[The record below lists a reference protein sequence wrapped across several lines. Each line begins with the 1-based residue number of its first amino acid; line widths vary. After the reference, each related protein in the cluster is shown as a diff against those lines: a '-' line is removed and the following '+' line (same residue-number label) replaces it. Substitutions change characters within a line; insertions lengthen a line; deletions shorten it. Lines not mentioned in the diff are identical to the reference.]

1 MGNLYSQAVKK
12 TLRAKEQNGP
22 LGQLFGPQKKH
33 VYIYIYIYICILK
46 ILSKSQGTK
55 PIS

>member
-12 TLRAKEQNGP
+12 TLRTKEQNGP

-33 VYIYIYIYICILK
+33 VYIYISIYVY
-46 ILSKSQGTK
+46 
-55 PIS
+55 